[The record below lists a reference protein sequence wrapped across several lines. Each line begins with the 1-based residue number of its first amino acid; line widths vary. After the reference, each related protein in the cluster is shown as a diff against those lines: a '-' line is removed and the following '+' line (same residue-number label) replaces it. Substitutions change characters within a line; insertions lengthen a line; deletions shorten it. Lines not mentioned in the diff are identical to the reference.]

1 MIMYYTY
8 ILRSNK
14 NGKLYKGQTSDLQER
29 LKSHNAGK
37 TQSTK
42 HGIPWEII
50 YSEAFDTRAA
60 ALDRERYFKTAAGRR
75 WIKTNVIE

>member
-1 MIMYYTY
+1 M
-8 ILRSNK
+8 RVK
-14 NGKLYKGQTSDLQER
+14 HK
-29 LKSHNAGK
+29 
-37 TQSTK
+37 STK

-75 WIKTNVIE
+75 WIKTNVTD